1 MSHVLP
7 LMSNIFKKRLQQNVC
22 KASII
27 FTSWPSLPQI
37 FDLLPSFY
45 LVLAQIQF
53 TEWTLLC
60 ISSVQIHIHTAQSN
74 SKEMSVHPYRET
86 CFDSW
91 RLLAFNIVRNLYCL
105 MWSATLKI
113 WMPVCTK
120 EAVWTNCCEK
130 Y

>member
-1 MSHVLP
+1 MFYYSCPTYLKKGYSKMCAKHPSSLP
-7 LMSNIFKKRLQQNVC
+7 LGL
-22 KASII
+22 
-27 FTSWPSLPQI
+27 PSHRYL
-37 FDLLPSFY
+37 DLLPSFY